1 MPSQNLTL
9 FQTDLCLEKGM
20 IVIMEVESKKSWI
33 VSLIL
38 CFFLG
43 IFGIHNF
50 YAKKIKIGIIQLVTL
65 GGLGVWAL
73 IDLFYI
79 IQQKY
84 KDKNGKIIR
93 KKESENK
100 ILKLVIVFMII
111 SIIGGIIYFL
121 KQVNVGNI
129 ALNSDLVK
137 KYNEVSKL
145 EPEIQVYLYNDATQK
160 QIDEIE
166 EKIRAIDGVSTT
178 KFVSKEEALTQMK
191 GNLGERA
198 YLLDG
203 YEEVNI
209 FPASFIVKI
218 KDQSK
223 YEKVYEKIMKFS
235 NIKKVTK
242 NNENIKQASMINDE
256 INVMLIFWII
266 LIIMCAIT
274 ILGKIVAILFILKKF
289 LPNPKKLC

>member
-1 MPSQNLTL
+1 M
-9 FQTDLCLEKGM
+9 E
-20 IVIMEVESKKSWI
+20 EVESKKSWI

-38 CFFLG
+38 CFFFG

-84 KDKNGKIIR
+84 KDKDGNIIR
-93 KKESENK
+93 KKESENEV
-100 ILKLVIVFMII
+100 LKLVIVFMII
-111 SIIGGIIYFL
+111 STIGGIIYIF
-121 KQVNVGNI
+121 KQVNVVNI
-129 ALNSDLVK
+129 ALNNDFAK
-137 KYNEVSKL
+137 KYSEVSKL
-145 EPEIQVYLYNDATQK
+145 EPEIQVFLYNDATQK

-178 KFVSKEEALTQMK
+178 KFVSKEEALNQMK
-191 GNLGERA
+191 ENLKDNQE
-198 YLLDG
+198 LLEG
-203 YEEVNI
+203 YEGKNNI

-235 NIKKVTK
+235 NVKKVTK
-242 NNENIKQASMINDE
+242 NNESIKQASMINDE
-256 INVMLIFWII
+256 INVMFIFWII
-266 LIIMCAIT
+266 LIIMCAIN
-274 ILGKIVAILFILKKF
+274 IFGKIVVILSILKKL
-289 LPNPKKLC
+289 LPN

>member
-1 MPSQNLTL
+1 
-9 FQTDLCLEKGM
+9 
-20 IVIMEVESKKSWI
+20 MEVESKKSWI